1 MEPVP
6 SLLETAFP
14 ALAVSKVAAADRRMK
29 DPAYAAHRWW
39 ARRPPAVMR
48 ALLLAATLPA
58 STSDSEFWNLYGTAA
73 RPLAGL
79 RVHDPFMGGGS
90 TLIEAARMGASVSG
104 TDVDATAQLIV
115 SHGLNPAS
123 ADAVN
128 EAGRDLLAFLRLHF
142 GALYPEEG
150 GEPLH
155 WFWLPTVRCPSCETM
170 GALYR
175 SCLLARDCKK
185 PGAVVR
191 DHGMTVFDP
200 ETMALHHLKSPAW
213 KTFAAQDGRR
223 VRIDAGTFNSRM
235 YECPSCG
242 KRSSHRELKTGVAS
256 QSLIAIERTPVGG
269 RRKLVSP
276 SPADTAAIESAKE
289 LLDDPPVPIRVPT
302 VEFDPART
310 DPRPR
315 SFGIHAVRDL
325 FTARQL
331 LVLGAAHAW
340 LDSAELE
347 ASVDRAVRLALS
359 NSMTTNNRLC
369 SYAVDYGRLSALFSV
384 RGYSLPAMSVEL
396 NPLHTKA
403 GRGTLQQCLNR
414 VARSASRSVR
424 RSSWDAASAAV
435 VNKAFDF
442 DKAES
447 PGDLEC
453 ASAADYPVESG
464 VDLVVFDPPYYDYIN
479 YDELAELYRAWNPAL
494 VLGGQTLQ
502 SSINGDNDSFG
513 VQLADCLRPVIRSRT
528 GRYPIAFTYHSSNPA
543 AWQAIGLALDEAKLR
558 VTALWPVRSDGHMG
572 HHSHP
577 GNCEWDAVVVCR
589 PIDETVPSQLPD
601 MAMLWERHIGNL
613 AVSAADYRNFEEASA
628 MASPRFGRVTTQ
640 GE

>member
-1 MEPVP
+1 
-6 SLLETAFP
+6 
-14 ALAVSKVAAADRRMK
+14 
-29 DPAYAAHRWW
+29 
-39 ARRPPAVMR
+39 MR

-58 STSDSEFWNLYGTAA
+58 DTSESEFWSLYGTAT

-115 SHGLNPAS
+115 SHGLHPAS
-123 ADAVN
+123 ADAVA
-128 EAGRDLLAFLRLHF
+128 EAGGELLAFLRLHF
-142 GALYPEEG
+142 NVLYPDEG

-155 WFWLPTVRCPSCETM
+155 WFWLPIVRCPSCETM
-170 GALYR
+170 AALYR
-175 SCLLARDCKK
+175 TCLLARDCKK

-200 ETMALHHLKSPAW
+200 KTMELHHLKSPDW
-213 KTFAAQDGRR
+213 KTFATRDGRR
-223 VRIDAGTFNSRM
+223 VRIDAGTFKSRK

-242 KRSSHRELKTGVAS
+242 ERSSHSELKTGMSS
-256 QSLIAIERTPVGG
+256 QRLIAIERTPVGA
-269 RRKLVSP
+269 RRKLGSP
-276 SPADTAAIESAKE
+276 SPVDLAAIESATE
-289 LLDDPPVPIRVPT
+289 LLNDPPVPIRIPT
-302 VEFDPART
+302 MEFDPVRT

-315 SFGIHAVRDL
+315 SFGIHAVSDL
-325 FTARQL
+325 FTSRQL

-347 ASVDRAVRLALS
+347 TPVDRAIRLALS

-396 NPLHTKA
+396 NPLHSKG

-414 VARSASRSVR
+414 VTRSASRSVR
-424 RSSWDAASAAV
+424 RSSWDLAAAEAV
-435 VNKAFDF
+435 SKVFCFDE
-442 DKAES
+442 AES
-447 PGDLEC
+447 VGELGC
-453 ASAADYPVESG
+453 ASAADYPVEPG
-464 VDLVVFDPPYYDYIN
+464 VDLVVFDPPYYDYII
-479 YDELAELYRAWNPAL
+479 YDELAELFRAWNPAL
-494 VLGGQTLQ
+494 ALGGQTLQ
-502 SSINGDNDSFG
+502 SSIDGDANSFG
-513 VQLADCLRPVIRSRT
+513 VRLADCLRPAIRSRT
-528 GRYPIAFTYHSSNPA
+528 PGYPVAFTYHSSNPA

-589 PIDETVPSQLPD
+589 PIDETTTAQLPRT
-601 MAMLWERHIGNL
+601 AMLWERHIGDL
-613 AVSAADYRNFEEASA
+613 AVSDADYRNFEEASA
-628 MASPRFGRVTTQ
+628 MASPRFGRVISQ